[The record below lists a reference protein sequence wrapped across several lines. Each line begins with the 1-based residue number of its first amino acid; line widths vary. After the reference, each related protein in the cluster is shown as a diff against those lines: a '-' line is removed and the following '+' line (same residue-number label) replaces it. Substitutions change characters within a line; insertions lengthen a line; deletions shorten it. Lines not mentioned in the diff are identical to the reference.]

1 MQNNLAESS
10 VGFTV
15 KYAQPK
21 LNGTTSQYLRG
32 DGTLQTLNPSAAG
45 LGILTNN
52 TTKITVAGAV
62 EASAGWGGTTSSA
75 GKMGGI
81 PMLITC
87 ERNGIGTLNS
97 SLAFGNGATLQ
108 DGLTFPFSGKLIAA
122 TMTCSSLTG
131 TVTVRAYKNSI
142 AQNAFSLTASSS
154 GATVSAIQNWQSAPL
169 SFSSGDLFVFK
180 QIAVPTSADC
190 FVVVFFIVFD

>member
-1 MQNNLAESS
+1 MAKAQSGKTAAKKRVVKVEPHGDAHINAAFNNVIIS
-10 VGFTV
+10 
-15 KYAQPK
+15 
-21 LNGTTSQYLRG
+21 
-32 DGTLQTLNPSAAG
+32 
-45 LGILTNN
+45 LTN
-52 TTKITVAGAV
+52 KSGQVI
-62 EASAGWGGTTSSA
+62 SWSSA